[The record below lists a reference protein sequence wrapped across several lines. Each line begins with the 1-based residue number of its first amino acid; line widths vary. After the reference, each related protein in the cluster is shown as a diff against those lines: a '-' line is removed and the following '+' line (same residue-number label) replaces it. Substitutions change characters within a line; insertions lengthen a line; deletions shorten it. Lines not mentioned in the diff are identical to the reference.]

1 MTTTLISG
9 VCAIVA
15 ATVAVGLP
23 SILSSDAEAV
33 DCKAY
38 VLEITRMVREDPTAA
53 DMLAY
58 DLDDGAMHRETDACM
73 PPRQAVF
80 QARNR
85 LGDPCSA
92 KVTAPVPA
100 AHA

>member
-1 MTTTLISG
+1 MTTTLVSG
-9 VCAIVA
+9 VCSIVA
-15 ATVAVGLP
+15 AAVGFGLP
-23 SILSSDAEAV
+23 IILSSDAEAV

-38 VLEITRMVREDPTAA
+38 LLEITRMVREDPTAA

-58 DLDDGAMHRETDACM
+58 DLDDGAMRRETDACM
-73 PPRQAVF
+73 SPLQAVF